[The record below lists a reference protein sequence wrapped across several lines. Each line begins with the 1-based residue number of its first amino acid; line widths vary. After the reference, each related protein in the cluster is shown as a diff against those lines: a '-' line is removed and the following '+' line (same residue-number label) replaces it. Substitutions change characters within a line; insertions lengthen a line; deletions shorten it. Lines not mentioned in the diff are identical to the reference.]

1 MKLLKLECSEMLHG
15 GISNCCLLSNTLCER
30 DFANFGL
37 QCSAS
42 NRRAF
47 TAKKRRK
54 SSFPP
59 VFLKQKMPE
68 KGGRREIVLA
78 IESEVGSSLLFWS
91 SHLEHKMYKKVI
103 QSWIELRQRAL
114 LLTATKI
121 RTKELEQGQELL
133 QVTTFFLQQIETPS

>member
-1 MKLLKLECSEMLHG
+1 MVVFQTAVFCLTLFVKEILP
-15 GISNCCLLSNTLCER
+15 ISTVV
-30 DFANFGL
+30 
-37 QCSAS
+37 QCSK
-42 NRRAF
+42 RGAF

-91 SHLEHKMYKKVI
+91 SHLEHKMYKK
-103 QSWIELRQRAL
+103 SDTELDRA
-114 LLTATKI
+114 
-121 RTKELEQGQELL
+121 
-133 QVTTFFLQQIETPS
+133 